1 MNKFS
6 FFSSELDESLS
17 DGANWL
23 LEILISVLDFIS
35 NNKLIFSFVAI
46 PVVTTV
52 LIIVIDNIF
61 NIRDLFSD
69 FKGFKNDNAGYIKS
83 FNKVFKQHKKQ
94 KQKSVNVNDY
104 YQKQRELADYKHSLK
119 MQELNKFADNYDKV
133 HPYNKTSFQY
143 SNEYKKSADSVDTDV
158 IKTFEYQKME
168 RQHVM
173 NEYYKA
179 KNRENTPSRNKKYST
194 DLDIEVEDEYLSS

>member
-6 FFSSELDESLS
+6 FFSSDFDESLS

-23 LEILISVLDFIS
+23 LEVFISVLDFIS

-119 MQELNKFADNYDKV
+119 MQELNKFSDNYDKV
-133 HPYNKTSFQY
+133 RSMKTNRTKENSK
-143 SNEYKKSADSVDTDV
+143 SKKV
-158 IKTFEYQKME
+158 
-168 RQHVM
+168 
-173 NEYYKA
+173 N
-179 KNRENTPSRNKKYST
+179 
-194 DLDIEVEDEYLSS
+194 LDIEVEDEYLSS